1 MISKTLARRLEEL
14 ESQLLPEPENEPIIV
29 QIVYVSPDGSSE
41 DGERYTITNA
51 GPRSPD
57 GKRRR

>member
-1 MISKTLARRLEEL
+1 MISKSLSRRLEEL
-14 ESQLLPEPENEPIIV
+14 ESQLLPEPETEPIVI

-41 DGERYTITNA
+41 DGPTFTIQNP
-51 GPRSPD
+51 GPMGPG